1 MSFHGLTAH
10 LFLVLNNNPLSW
22 YITVHLP
29 VHLLKDILVASEFW
43 QLWIKLIYTSVWKL
57 LCRCKFS
64 TPLSRY
70 NLKKKKRFSTSLLLL
85 YIVGDFFQDYLLG
98 CCLRPHFI
106 CSIIQSVHSII
117 NFGQILLFCFCF
129 SHISLYYFMDV
140 KYSQIILMVLIS
152 SYLKIKSFFADFF
165 FLPSWVSCVCSS

>member
-1 MSFHGLTAH
+1 M
-10 LFLVLNNNPLSW
+10 
-22 YITVHLP
+22 
-29 VHLLKDILVASEFW
+29 
-43 QLWIKLIYTSVWKL
+43 
-57 LCRCKFS
+57 
-64 TPLSRY
+64 
-70 NLKKKKRFSTSLLLL
+70 LLL

-165 FLPSWVSCVCSS
+165 FFLLGSVVFVPLNPSLHCFLFSLIIWCTQSKHNLWQLIFSKDKYAKVFHLIYTS